1 MPEID
6 IQTLVLAR
14 LEDFANHCAD
24 LMDQGKHEEAVFIRE
39 EGYRLAEAY
48 DGGSTFIYLPDFNAV
63 N

>member
-14 LEDFANHCAD
+14 LENFANHCAD
-24 LMDQGKHEEAVFIRE
+24 LMEQGKYEEAVFIRE

-48 DGGSTFIYLPDFNAV
+48 DLEETFVFLPDFNTV